1 MLHKRRKNNDEGVV
15 NNLVNL
21 APMIDLL
28 FTLLMVFMLPSQVLF
43 GNIKVEIPRGQADI
57 IPVKVTPVAVYV
69 TSDGSIFL
77 EENEV
82 RLSNLAS
89 EMVDY
94 TMKNYNQKIFILG
107 DKQNSYGRI
116 ISVLDA
122 LNSAGFKDV
131 VLVTDLENTLKSNNL
146 NKK

>member
-1 MLHKRRKNNDEGVV
+1 MLHRRRKNNNDGVIS
-15 NNLVNL
+15 NIINL
-21 APMIDLL
+21 APMVDLL
-28 FTLLMVFMLPSQVLF
+28 FTLLLVFMLPSQVLF
-43 GNIKVEIPRGQADI
+43 GNIKVEIPKGQADI
-57 IPVKVTPVAVYV
+57 IPIKITPVAVYV

-82 RLSNLAS
+82 RLSSLAND
-89 EMVDY
+89 MIDY

-131 VLVTDLENTLKSNNL
+131 VLVTDLENNLKNYNL
-146 NKK
+146 RKK

>member
-1 MLHKRRKNNDEGVV
+1 MLHKRRKNNSEGVV

-82 RLSNLAS
+82 RLSSLAN

>member
-1 MLHKRRKNNDEGVV
+1 MLYRRKKYNDDGFID
-15 NNLVNL
+15 NLVNL
-21 APMIDLL
+21 APMVDLL
-28 FTLLMVFMLPSQVLF
+28 FTLLIVFMLPSQALF
-43 GNIKVEIPRGQADI
+43 GNIKVEIPKGQADI
-57 IPVKVTPVAVYV
+57 IPVKIVPVAVYV
-69 TSDGSIFL
+69 TENGSIFL
-77 EENEV
+77 EDNEV

-94 TMKNYNQKIFILG
+94 TMKNYDQKIFILG

-131 VLVTDLENTLKSNNL
+131 VLVTDLENNLK
-146 NKK
+146 KK